1 MKGTITKAK
10 VLQYL
15 RKTKT
20 IDSDIANVLL
30 SIVDGISADD
40 FSVITEMAEAGQ
52 DISLF
57 LDIDEYE
64 IYCIGK
70 KELTSLVDTLRKSIK
85 DEAADRAIRDMA
97 ALFTLDDE
105 MDELACYADVYD
117 EYFERVRKEF
127 KSKEAQRVLKAFDE
141 AIKAAN
147 EFDEDDTETAED
159 EEDLPF

>member
-1 MKGTITKAK
+1 MSNLESNFSMKGTITKAK

-64 IYCIGK
+64 IYSGNNVYESIPLA
-70 KELTSLVDTLRKSIK
+70 EETTIRIRK
-85 DEAADRAIRDMA
+85 RQ
-97 ALFTLDDE
+97 FTNRSARLE
-105 MDELACYADVYD
+105 
-117 EYFERVRKEF
+117 
-127 KSKEAQRVLKAFDE
+127 
-141 AIKAAN
+141 
-147 EFDEDDTETAED
+147 
-159 EEDLPF
+159 